1 VGIRGLT
8 SEDRDRYLHLV
19 GAGRVDEAVELCLDL
34 LDAGVSPQDIT
45 LRILRPVQREVGRRW
60 ALGRWSV
67 AQEHA
72 ATAVTDAA
80 LGALGT
86 AAPGRPQGEP
96 VLVACPEGE
105 WHCLA
110 SRMVAQLLRW
120 RGVAADHVGTVASAA
135 ALDHLLDE
143 RRPRA
148 LALSCSTMA
157 VLPGVARAV
166 EIAARWG
173 TPTLAGG
180 SGFGAHGR
188 YARAVGITAWD
199 HHVTDAVRRLDRWEA
214 AGAPRPGPPP
224 PETIAYRHLLRRRPD
239 LVEEIAER
247 LRPGLDDIHRGSGAE
262 IAHDSADQ
270 VASLALAAARTRHT
284 DILSGGLTAII
295 AALVEQADPAPAI
308 AARLPE
314 AARAA
319 LGHSVVDARGGGRA
333 AWASRR

>member
-1 VGIRGLT
+1 VGDRGLT
-8 SEDRDRYLHLV
+8 NEDRDRYLHLV
-19 GAGRVDEAVELCLDL
+19 GAARVDEAVELCLDL

-45 LRILRPVQREVGRRW
+45 LRILRPVQCEVGRRW

-80 LGALGT
+80 LAALGT
-86 AAPGRPQGEP
+86 AAPGRPRGEP

-135 ALDHLLDE
+135 ALDHLLDD

-157 VLPGVARAV
+157 ALPGVARAV
-166 EIAARWG
+166 ENAARWG
-173 TPTLAGG
+173 MPLLAGG

-188 YARAVGITAWD
+188 YARAVGIMAWD
-199 HHVTDAVRRLDRWEA
+199 HHVTDAVRRLARWEA

-224 PETIAYRHLLRRRPD
+224 PETIAYRHLLRRRPG

-247 LRPGLDDIHRGSGAE
+247 LRAGRDDMDRGPGAE

-270 VASLALAAARTRHT
+270 VTSLALAAARTCHT
-284 DILSGGLTAII
+284 DILGDGLAAIM
-295 AALVEQADPAPAI
+295 AALVGQADPAPAV

-314 AARAA
+314 ATRAA
-319 LGHSVVDARGGGRA
+319 LGHGVLEPHGAGSAAR
-333 AWASRR
+333 ASRR